1 MTELIPD
8 IISISTAGLDDLS
21 NVFSWRNDP
30 VTRQQSLNSEL
41 LSWKEHQDW
50 FEKVLGSEDCC
61 LLMCF
66 SESLQTKIGVVR
78 FDIARDQATV
88 SINLAPTVRGQG
100 LGTHCLSKAVDYFF
114 NRFLTINSLKATV
127 LTGNIASRIVFKK
140 IGFECVASNNGVE
153 EFCLSI
159 NRVGD

>member
-8 IISISTAGLDDLS
+8 IISISTAGPDDLS

-88 SINLAPTVRGQG
+88 SVNLAPTVRGQG

-140 IGFECVASNNGVE
+140 IGFECVASNNEVE